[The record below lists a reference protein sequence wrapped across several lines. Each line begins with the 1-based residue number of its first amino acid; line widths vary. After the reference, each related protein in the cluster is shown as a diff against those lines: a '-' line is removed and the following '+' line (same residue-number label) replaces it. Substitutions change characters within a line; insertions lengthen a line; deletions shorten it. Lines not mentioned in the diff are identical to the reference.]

1 MIGDPL
7 GLPVRRTGI
16 AIPGVPTAAP
26 PPAAIVAA
34 LPIGGSPA
42 AVPIAP
48 VLRAAPWRP
57 RAARGPWH
65 HTLGLVLA
73 VLLVGAC
80 GAASSPNPP
89 SRSASSTVPASA
101 AATPASPLPS
111 RPPASFPIAIA
122 SPIPSGP
129 VLSPMPAGPFPGGL
143 LIADEGNGRL
153 IVVNNAKRIVWR
165 FPVAGSLPAGQGFR
179 ADDAFIS
186 PDARTITA
194 NEEDHQVVVR
204 IDIAT
209 RKVVWEYGHY
219 DRPGSAPGY
228 LNTPDDAY
236 PLANGNVVIA
246 DIRNCRVIEVAPD
259 KRIVRQW
266 GRTGVCVNHPPRTY
280 DAPNG
285 DTPLPDGGLLITA
298 IGSSRVV
305 RLDAAGRVIFNIH
318 VPTVYPSDAQ
328 LDAHGNVVVSDYT
341 NPGAVV
347 ALTPTGHL
355 LWRYGPRSGPGR
367 LDRPSLA
374 LPLPDGTIVL
384 NDDFR
389 HRVLVLD
396 PRSGRILW
404 QYGRTDVAGAG
415 PGLLSG
421 PDGVDLLPVGAV
433 PGT

>member
-1 MIGDPL
+1 MNVARLFDPTNGDRVTR
-7 GLPVRRTGI
+7 PVRRV
-16 AIPGVPTAAP
+16 APGAWRRTLA
-26 PPAAIVAA
+26 AA
-34 LPIGGSPA
+34 LA
-42 AVPIAP
+42 
-48 VLRAAPWRP
+48 
-57 RAARGPWH
+57 
-65 HTLGLVLA
+65 
-73 VLLVGAC
+73 LLVAGAC
-80 GAASSPNPP
+80 GAIRNQP
-89 SRSASSTVPASA
+89 SAPGSGTPAASA
-101 AATPASPLPS
+101 AALANPLPAHS
-111 RPPASFPIAIA
+111 AAAIT

-129 VLSPMPAGPFPGGL
+129 TPSPPSGPFPGGL

-165 FPVAGSLPAGQGFR
+165 FPVAGSLPAGQRFN

-186 PDARTITA
+186 PDGRTITA
-194 NEEDHQVVVR
+194 NEEDRQVVVR

-209 RKVVWEYGHY
+209 RKVIWEYGHY
-219 DRPGSAPGY
+219 DQAGSAPGY

-236 PLANGNVVIA
+236 PLANGDVVIA

-280 DAPNG
+280 AAPNG
-285 DTPLPDGGLLITA
+285 DTPLPDGGLLITT
-298 IGSSRVV
+298 IGGSRVV
-305 RLDAAGRVIFNIH
+305 RLDAAGRIVFDIH
-318 VPTVYPSDAQ
+318 VPTRYPSDAQ
-328 LDAHGNVVVSDYT
+328 LDAHGNVVVSDYA

-347 ALTPTGHL
+347 AVTPSGRL

-367 LDRPSLA
+367 LDHPSLA

-389 HRVLVLD
+389 HRVVLLD

-404 QYGRTDVAGAG
+404 QYGRTDV
-415 PGLLSG
+415 PGSG
-421 PDGVDLLPVGAV
+421 NGYLFTPDGLDLLPVGAV

>member
-1 MIGDPL
+1 MNLARLPGATIGDRVAR
-7 GLPVRRTGI
+7 PVRR
-16 AIPGVPTAAP
+16 AAP
-26 PPAAIVAA
+26 
-34 LPIGGSPA
+34 G
-42 AVPIAP
+42 
-48 VLRAAPWRP
+48 
-57 RAARGPWH
+57 ARRQ
-65 HTLGLVLA
+65 TLGVALA
-73 VLLVGAC
+73 LLVAGAC
-80 GAASSPNPP
+80 GAIPNQPSAPASG
-89 SRSASSTVPASA
+89 TTPASA
-101 AATPASPLPS
+101 AATPASPLPAHS
-111 RPPASFPIAIA
+111 AVTIT
-122 SPIPSGP
+122 SPVPSGP
-129 VLSPMPAGPFPGGL
+129 TPSPTPAGPFPGGL

-165 FPVAGSLPAGQGFR
+165 FPVAGSLPAGQRFS

-194 NEEDHQVVVR
+194 NEEDRQVVVR

-219 DRPGSAPGY
+219 DRAGSAPGY

-236 PLANGNVVIA
+236 PLANGDVVIA

-266 GRTGVCVNHPPRTY
+266 GRTAVCRNHPPRTY
-280 DAPNG
+280 AAPNG
-285 DTPLPDGGLLITA
+285 DTPLPDGGLLITT
-298 IGSSRVV
+298 IGGSRVV
-305 RLDAAGRVIFNIH
+305 RLDAAGRVVFNIH

-328 LDAHGNVVVSDYT
+328 LDTHGNVVVSDYT

-347 ALTPTGHL
+347 AVTPSGRL

-367 LDRPSLA
+367 LDHPSLA
-374 LPLPDGTIVL
+374 IPLPDGTIVL

-389 HRVLVLD
+389 HRVLLLD

-404 QYGRTDVAGAG
+404 QYGRTDVAGSG
-415 PGLLSG
+415 NGYLST
-421 PDGVDLLPVGAV
+421 PDGLDPLPVGAV